1 MKTLESERCRRDK
14 SHNLGDQIARIATDP
29 LEGDVI
35 YGEGFRLCVS
45 FVTSDGIV
53 VHTITTAHGTQTEQV
68 TLKEWREA
76 FKLES

>member
-1 MKTLESERCRRDK
+1 MIKKAERCRRNK
-14 SHNLGDQIARIATDP
+14 SCNLDDQIARIATDP
-29 LEGDVI
+29 HEGDVI

-53 VHTITTAHGTQTEQV
+53 VHTITTERATQTEQV

>member
-1 MKTLESERCRRDK
+1 MKTLESERRNK
-14 SHNLGDQIARIATDP
+14 SLGDQIARIAADP
-29 LEGDVI
+29 REGDVI

-45 FVTSDGIV
+45 LVTSDGIV
-53 VHTITTAHGTQTEQV
+53 VHTITTTYGTQTEQV

>member
-1 MKTLESERCRRDK
+1 MESERCRRNK
-14 SHNLGDQIARIATDP
+14 SLGDQIARIATDP
-29 LEGDVI
+29 REGDVI
-35 YGEGFRLCVS
+35 YGEGFSLCVS

-53 VHTITTAHGTQTEQV
+53 VHTITTERATQTEQV

>member
-1 MKTLESERCRRDK
+1 MTKKSERCRRDK
-14 SHNLGDQIARIATDP
+14 PHNLGDQIARIATDP
-29 LEGDVI
+29 HEGDVI

-45 FVTSDGIV
+45 LVTSDGIV
-53 VHTITTAHGTQTEQV
+53 VHTIATAHGTQTEQV

>member
-1 MKTLESERCRRDK
+1 MTKKSERCRHNK
-14 SHNLGDQIARIATDP
+14 SLGDQIARIAADP
-29 LEGDVI
+29 REGDVI

-53 VHTITTAHGTQTEQV
+53 VHTITTERATQTEQV